1 MYTANLRLGARAP
14 NRVALGETDYLRKV
28 MYDFLIDFIARRRAK
43 PFSIYYSMFHVRGV
57 ILPTPDRAP
66 DSKDLYADN
75 IAYMDE
81 LVGRLVGDNGTAGG
95 LQKVNCP
102 GQQAFGRKRIDAGR
116 WRVGSPDCQ
125 LGRQDTCGQGFARPP
140 GFDRFLSRR
149 YPAIRKSRQ
158 PSLRESVLQAASG

>member
-95 LQKVNCP
+95 APKGQLSWATGFRAKKDRCWKV
-102 GQQAFGRKRIDAGR
+102 AR
-116 WRVGSPDCQ
+116 WFP
-125 LGRQDTCGQGFARPP
+125 
-140 GFDRFLSRR
+140 
-149 YPAIRKSRQ
+149 
-158 PSLRESVLQAASG
+158 